1 METFKKGE
9 KIGKY
14 VINSFIKKGLVAE
27 SYTVLGPDDMMYFMK
42 MYEFRSIPHEQLFE
56 GKEVYEIQL

>member
-14 VINSFIKKGLVAE
+14 VINSFIKKGAVAE
-27 SYTVLGPDDMMYFMK
+27 SYTVLGPVF
-42 MYEFRSIPHEQLFE
+42 QGTVLLF
-56 GKEVYEIQL
+56 

>member
-14 VINSFIKKGLVAE
+14 VINSFIKKGIVAE
-27 SYTVLGPDDMMYFMK
+27 SYTVLGPDDMLYFMK
-42 MYEFRSIPHEQLFE
+42 IYDLDSIPR
-56 GKEVYEIQL
+56 

>member
-14 VINSFIKKGLVAE
+14 VINSFIKKGIVAE
-27 SYTVLGPDDMMYFMK
+27 SYTVLGPDDMMCFMK
-42 MYEFRSIPHEQLFE
+42 IYELRSNPHEQL
-56 GKEVYEIQL
+56 